1 MTLRSR
7 WRKIEL
13 ALKRKK
19 RYNGDMMK
27 QIVFVLSLLAIALF
41 TGCSDQKATAT
52 RQRWMEIKTT
62 TDNLIDDM
70 AYSNQ
75 AVIDGVACTNQAA
88 RIEAEDGFAE
98 PLARATSTVK
108 ACQTYNMALS
118 SQKTVN
124 VDPRLNALVEKLI
137 ESSEKLLSQT
147 QKGLEVFITAR
158 RLQTELQTATDPLK
172 VQQLSIEAAN
182 VINEMNSAQQMGAEA
197 LMQINGHYQEL
208 ETLRLELNK
217 QYGFELPQIKW
228 MNQQ

>member
-1 MTLRSR
+1 MALRSR

-19 RYNGDMMK
+19 RYNDDMK
-27 QIVFVLSLLAIALF
+27 KRIFFVLLLLAMTLF

-52 RQRWMEIKTT
+52 RQRWMEMKTA

-70 AYSNQ
+70 AY
-75 AVIDGVACTNQAA
+75 TNQAA
-88 RIEAEDGFAE
+88 RTEAEDGFAE

-108 ACQTYNMALS
+108 ACQTYNKALS

-124 VDPRLNALVEKLI
+124 VDPRLNALAEKLI
-137 ESSEKLLSQT
+137 ESSKELLNQT
-147 QKGLEVFITAR
+147 QKGQEVFITAR
-158 RLQTELQTATDPLK
+158 RLQAELQTATDPLK
-172 VQQLSIEAAN
+172 VQQISLEVAN
-182 VINEMNSAQQMGAEA
+182 VINEMNSAQQIGAEA

>member
-1 MTLRSR
+1 MALRSR

-19 RYNGDMMK
+19 RYNDDMK
-27 QIVFVLSLLAIALF
+27 KRIVFVLLLLAMTLF

-52 RQRWMEIKTT
+52 RQRWMEMKTA
-62 TDNLIDDM
+62 TDNLIDAM
-70 AYSNQ
+70 AF
-75 AVIDGVACTNQAA
+75 TNQATSK
-88 RIEAEDGFAE
+88 EPEDALAE
-98 PLARATSTVK
+98 PLARATSTVN
-108 ACQTYNMALS
+108 ACQKYHEAIS

-124 VDPRLNALVEKLI
+124 VDPRLNVLAEKLI

-147 QKGLEVFITAR
+147 QRGQNAFITAQ
-158 RLQTELQTATDPLK
+158 RLQAELQTATDPLK
-172 VQQLSIEAAN
+172 VQQISLEVAN
-182 VINEMNSAQQMGAEA
+182 VINEMNSAQQIGADV
-197 LMQINGHYQEL
+197 LFQINGHYQEL

>member
-1 MTLRSR
+1 MALRSR

-19 RYNGDMMK
+19 RYNDDMK
-27 QIVFVLSLLAIALF
+27 KRIVFVLLLLAMTLF

-52 RQRWMEIKTT
+52 RQRWMEMKTA
-62 TDNLIDDM
+62 TDNLIDAM
-70 AYSNQ
+70 AF
-75 AVIDGVACTNQAA
+75 TNQATSK
-88 RIEAEDGFAE
+88 EPEDALAE
-98 PLARATSTVK
+98 PLARATSTVN
-108 ACQTYNMALS
+108 ACQKYHEAIS

-124 VDPRLNALVEKLI
+124 VDPRLNVLAEKLI

-147 QKGLEVFITAR
+147 QRGQNAFITAR
-158 RLQTELQTATDPLK
+158 RLQAELQTATDPLK
-172 VQQLSIEAAN
+172 VQQISLEVAN
-182 VINEMNSAQQMGAEA
+182 VINEMNSAQQIGAEA

>member
-1 MTLRSR
+1 M
-7 WRKIEL
+7 
-13 ALKRKK
+13 KK
-19 RYNGDMMK
+19 R
-27 QIVFVLSLLAIALF
+27 IVFVLLLLAMTLF

-52 RQRWMEIKTT
+52 RQRWMEMKTA

-70 AYSNQ
+70 AYTNQ
-75 AVIDGVACTNQAA
+75 AVIEGTYTNQAA
-88 RIEAEDGFAE
+88 RTEAEDGFVE
-98 PLARATSTVK
+98 PLARATSTVN
-108 ACQTYNMALS
+108 ACRTYNNALS

-124 VDPRLNALVEKLI
+124 VDPRLNVLAEKLI

-147 QKGLEVFITAR
+147 QKGQEVFITAR
-158 RLQTELQTATDPLK
+158 RLQAELQTATDPLK
-172 VQQLSIEAAN
+172 VQQISLEVAN
-182 VINEMNSAQQMGAEA
+182 VINEMNSAQQIGAET

>member
-1 MTLRSR
+1 M
-7 WRKIEL
+7 
-13 ALKRKK
+13 KK
-19 RYNGDMMK
+19 R
-27 QIVFVLSLLAIALF
+27 IVFVLLLLAMTLF

-52 RQRWMEIKTT
+52 RQRWMEMKTA

-70 AYSNQ
+70 AYTNQ
-75 AVIDGVACTNQAA
+75 AVIDGMAYTNQAA
-88 RIEAEDGFAE
+88 RTEAEDGFAE

-108 ACQTYNMALS
+108 ACQTYNKALS

-124 VDPRLNALVEKLI
+124 VDPRLNVLAEKLI

-147 QKGLEVFITAR
+147 QKGQEVFITAR
-158 RLQTELQTATDPLK
+158 RLQAELQTATDPLK
-172 VQQLSIEAAN
+172 VQQISLEVAN
-182 VINEMNSAQQMGAEA
+182 VINEMNSAQQIGAEA